1 VKFKDIAKLGL
12 VLAAYA
18 SVACVLLAG
27 VYVVT
32 KDAKEKQDK
41 IRTTD
46 ALKDLFP
53 DLESYRLLP
62 EGEVPLAN
70 GGVKAEEV
78 YAIER
83 RGVLI
88 GIAVI
93 ASGKSYQGRAKVMTG
108 VGLDGKISGARIIEL
123 NDTPGLGQN
132 AANPAYYVDRQRR
145 ITWLGQF
152 AGMGADAPLD
162 VGKDVQAI
170 TAATITSRS
179 LAAMVRASAAAG
191 AAYIAE
197 RAQGATE

>member
-1 VKFKDIAKLGL
+1 VKFKDIARLGL

-18 SVACVLLAG
+18 SAACVLLAG
-27 VYVVT
+27 AYVVT

-41 IRTTD
+41 IRTTE

-53 DLESYRLLP
+53 DLETYRLLP
-62 EGEVPLAN
+62 EGEVPVAD
-70 GGVKAEEV
+70 GGARAEEV
-78 YAIER
+78 YAVER
-83 RGVLI
+83 RDVLI

-93 ASGKSYQGRAKVMTG
+93 ASGKSYQGRGKVMTG
-108 VGLDGKISGARIIEL
+108 VGLDGKIAGARIIEL

-132 AANPAYYVDRQRR
+132 AANPGYYVDRPRR
-145 ITWLGQF
+145 LTWLGQF
-152 AGMGADAPLD
+152 DGMGADAPLE

-170 TAATITSRS
+170 TAATITSRA
-179 LAAMVRASAAAG
+179 LAAVVRASASAG

>member
-62 EGEVPLAN
+62 EGEVPLA
-70 GGVKAEEV
+70 GGDVKAEEV

-83 RGVLI
+83 RNVLI